1 LAAAPE
7 NLDNDDRE
15 DHNAPAGKVL
25 EKTAGDRRVEV
36 LKTYDRHY
44 AREAF
49 GNMDEA
55 AQAYLWSSL
64 GIDDAYDPAEVPPR
78 HDPKGEDFL
87 WEELLEAARE
97 DGNLLSF
104 FVVTE
109 AKGSRSESLYVSPDC
124 PSAEA
129 FAKSRIAAEQ

>member
-1 LAAAPE
+1 MPQQE
-7 NLDNDDRE
+7 TFFE
-15 DHNAPAGKVL
+15 QS
-25 EKTAGDRRVEV
+25 TGDRRVEV
-36 LKTYDRHY
+36 LKTYDREY

-55 AQAYLWSSL
+55 AQTYLWSSL
-64 GIDDAYDPAEVPPR
+64 GIDDTYDSAEVPAR
-78 HDPKGEDFL
+78 HAPEGEDFL

-104 FVVTE
+104 FVVNE
-109 AKGSRSESLYVSPDC
+109 AKGTRSECLYVSPDL

-129 FAKSRIAAEQ
+129 FAKSRMATA